1 MPLLYPAA
9 SPTLAGDVLTINR
22 FLRSPAL
29 VARRLR
35 SLAEQRFIA
44 DAILT
49 ARLPVAGGATMYE
62 ADEGIYSDRNVG
74 AVAPG
79 GEYPLT
85 TVGTGP
91 ASIASTVKWGEDSL
105 VTDEAIKRQ
114 LMNPVDRALVKMVNQ
129 TVKHVDGVALSAVS
143 SAVSASTPAAAAWA
157 TATAEQIITDV
168 MVGGV
173 APIRALN
180 QGYEPDTVIVDDAR
194 WAYAMSKFIAAGLTP
209 RESATTP
216 LLTGEFPTILGM
228 RWLATPNLP
237 TSGQAIV
244 LDSDNLGGMAD
255 EDLESPGYVRGT
267 DGVGVEA
274 KTMREDEQDRWLLR
288 CRRVTVPIVQNPGAA
303 RKITGVGA

>member
-9 SPTLAGDVLTINR
+9 SPTLTGDVLTINR
-22 FLRSPAL
+22 FLNSPAS

-35 SLAEQRFIA
+35 TIAEQRFIA

-49 ARLPVAGGATMYE
+49 ARLPIEGGALQYE
-62 ADEGIYSDRNVG
+62 TDEGIYADRNVG

-79 GEYPLT
+79 SEYPLT

-91 ASIASTVKWGEDSL
+91 ANIASTVKWGEDTL

-114 LMNPVDRALVKMVNQ
+114 RMNPVERAMVKMVNQ
-129 TVKHVDGVALSAVS
+129 LVKHVDGIAVSAVS
-143 SAVSASTPAAAAWA
+143 SAVTASQTAAAPWA

-168 MVGGV
+168 MI
-173 APIRALN
+173 AQANIRGLN
-180 QGYEPDTVIVDDAR
+180 QGYEPDTVVVDDLR
-194 WAYAMSKFIAAGLTP
+194 WGYAMSKFIAAGLTP
-209 RESATTP
+209 RESGSTP

-237 TSGQAIV
+237 TAGQALL
-244 LDSDNLGGMAD
+244 LDSNNLGGMAD
-255 EDLESPGYVRGT
+255 EDLESPGYVRGA

-274 KTMREDEQDRWLLR
+274 KTIREDATDRWRLR
-288 CRRVTVPIVQNPGAA
+288 CRRVTVPVVLNPGAA